1 MSKKGIIHTMAVED
15 AVNTI
20 STADYGLHCL
30 VVYPNLDTL
39 REFYSRYIQ
48 KQIEERN
55 EFIQMA
61 PFYET
66 EDSVRRVLSEGRIS
80 LDVERLEG
88 KEKALAIVDSLKKY
102 FAADGEYTRFDL
114 EVDKRMVD
122 NAKTVGKSG
131 YSGLGDIGAFHYEG
145 RTHGLVEYELSL
157 PPHYDDA
164 DIKRVCLYHQ
174 QDFNRLA
181 AEQKKSLAEHH
192 GLAIRIVPH
201 KQK

>member
-1 MSKKGIIHTMAVED
+1 MSHKGIIHTMAVED

-30 VVYPNLDTL
+30 VVYPNLVTL

-66 EDSVRRVLSEGRIS
+66 EDSVRQVLSGGRMS
-80 LDVERLEG
+80 LKVERLEV

-102 FAADGEYTRFDL
+102 FAAADGEYTRFGLD
-114 EVDKRMVD
+114 VDKRMVD
-122 NAKTVGKSG
+122 NAKAVGKSG
-131 YSGLGDIGAFHYEG
+131 YSSLGDIGAFHYVG
-145 RTHGLVEYELSL
+145 RTHCLVEYEMSL
-157 PPHYDDA
+157 PTHYDV

-181 AEQKKSLAEHH
+181 SEQKKVLAVHH
-192 GLAIRIVPH
+192 GMAIRIVSQ